1 MKHWEVVDDF
11 GDSIRIEWN
20 ESATFNIQEPKGGE
34 WVDYHCFTHYGI
46 DNENDALEIALEH
59 LAEEEAACWTLSENR
74 KEDLLMLWKRKI
86 ILKEIAQ

>member
-20 ESATFNIQEPKGGE
+20 GSATFNFQTPVQGE

-46 DNENDALEIALEH
+46 DNENNALEIALEV
-59 LAEEEAACWTLSENR
+59 LAEEDAA
-74 KEDLLMLWKRKI
+74 
-86 ILKEIAQ
+86 